1 MEAIKTKAVPILK
14 KYGVTG
20 AAVFGSYAR
29 SDQNKKSDIDLLIEY
44 PPGTLTLFSL
54 VKMNGD
60 LKKVLKKKVQIVT
73 LNSLSP
79 YIKDDVM
86 KDKRVIM

>member
-1 MEAIKTKAVPILK
+1 
-14 KYGVTG
+14 
-20 AAVFGSYAR
+20 
-29 SDQNKKSDIDLLIEY
+29 
-44 PPGTLTLFSL
+44 
-54 VKMNGD
+54 MNGG